1 MDQRILDTLRH
12 APSLDLYELSLTVN
26 RLLAD
31 PVRILE
37 IRKRL
42 HLGARVKFFDHQTNA
57 LAAGIVVELRQ
68 KEVLVQLETTRSQ
81 WWLPYTAIAV
91 DPAQRTPESASGP
104 AAPVIDATVFR
115 VGDTVGFTDKYLRE
129 RVGTVIRIN
138 DKSISIDCDGES
150 WRVSRRLLRKI
161 IDI

>member
-1 MDQRILDTLRH
+1 MDQRILDKLRH
-12 APSLDLYELSLTVN
+12 APSLDLYEPSLTVD

-37 IRKRL
+37 IRKLL
-42 HLGARVKFFDHQTNA
+42 HLGARVKFFHHQTNA

-68 KEVLVQLETTRSQ
+68 KEVPVQLEGTRSQ
-81 WWLPYTAIAV
+81 WWLPYTAITV
-91 DPAQRTPESASGP
+91 EPAQRAPESVFGP
-104 AAPVIDATVFR
+104 AAPVEDAIDFR
-115 VGDTVGFTDKYLRE
+115 VGGTVGFTDKYFRE

-150 WRVSRRLLRKI
+150 
-161 IDI
+161 

>member
-37 IRKRL
+37 IRKLL
-42 HLGARVKFFDHQTNA
+42 HLGARVKFLHHQTNA

-68 KEVLVQLETTRSQ
+68 KEVLVQLEGTHSQ
-81 WWLPYTAIAV
+81 WWLPYAAIAA
-91 DPAQRTPESASGP
+91 DLAQRTPQSASGP
-104 AAPVIDATVFR
+104 AAPVIDATGFR

-138 DKSISIDCDGES
+138 DKSISIYCGGES

>member
-37 IRKRL
+37 IRKLL
-42 HLGARVKFFDHQTNA
+42 HLGARVQFFHHQTNA
-57 LAAGIVVELRQ
+57 LAPGIVVELRQ
-68 KEVLVQLETTRSQ
+68 KEVLVQLETTLSQ
-81 WWLPYTAIAV
+81 WWLPYTAIVA
-91 DPAQRTPESASGP
+91 DPAQRTPQSTSGP
-104 AAPVIDATVFR
+104 AAPAIEATVFR

-138 DKSISIDCDGES
+138 DKSISIDCGGES